1 MNKDNEHQL
10 RGLKETVNKNKNLK
24 IETNFLKIIKVES
37 ASKQF
42 QLDEVN
48 KLQTQEAVYLK

>member
-24 IETNFLKIIKVES
+24 IETNFLKIIKSRISIKTVP
-37 ASKQF
+37 A
-42 QLDEVN
+42 
-48 KLQTQEAVYLK
+48 